1 MTRIDFSQSN
11 SIAIFLPAN
20 PNFDVTASALSLK
33 LSLEAS
39 GKTVSLICVTPMTVE
54 VNRLVGVDTISHSFG
69 GRNLVISFPGQT
81 EMVDKVSYNVDNGE
95 LQLVITP
102 KAEAPA
108 FDPARLKFISGG
120 VKADLVILVG
130 VRDLSQL
137 GNIYD
142 EIKDQLVNLKL
153 VYLNEDF
160 DYAAVCLSEIM
171 GNLLKNQALPVSSDT
186 ATNLMQG
193 LSHGS
198 KNFSSPKL
206 TKLTFELAAW
216 LMGQGARPQE
226 EISASDFPNGSI
238 PGQLP
243 IDQPLPQAQPDPDW
257 YEPKIYRGTTV
268 S

>member
-11 SIAIFLPAN
+11 SISIFLPAN
-20 PNFDVTASALSLK
+20 PSFDATASALSLK
-33 LSLEAS
+33 LSLETM
-39 GKTVSLICVTPMTVE
+39 GKTTSLVCATPMTVE
-54 VNRLVGVDTISHSFG
+54 VNRLVGVDSISHSFG

-108 FDPARLKFISGG
+108 FDPSRLKFVSGG
-120 VKADLVILVG
+120 IKADLVVMVG
-130 VRDLSQL
+130 IRDLTQL
-137 GNIYD
+137 GSIYE

-153 VYLNEDF
+153 IYFNEDF
-160 DYAAVCLSEIM
+160 DYTAVCLSEIM
-171 GNLLKNQALPVSSDT
+171 ANLLKSQAMPVTSDV

-193 LSHGS
+193 LSRGS
-198 KNFSSPKL
+198 KSFSSPKL
-206 TKLTFELAAW
+206 SKLTFELAAW

-226 EISASDFPNGSI
+226 ELSAGDFPNGSI

-243 IDQPLPQAQPDPDW
+243 IDQPDQPDPDW